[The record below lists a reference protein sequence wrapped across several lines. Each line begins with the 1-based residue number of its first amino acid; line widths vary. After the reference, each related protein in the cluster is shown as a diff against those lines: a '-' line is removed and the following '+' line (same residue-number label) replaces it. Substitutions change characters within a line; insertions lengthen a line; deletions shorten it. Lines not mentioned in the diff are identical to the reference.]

1 MKGSASELGLSHGS
15 NHIRGVLILINEQLQ
30 YEIKNTVID
39 DEGRYILLEMTI
51 QESPF
56 LLPLNLYASTKL
68 NEQIVFFQEIL
79 SAVQRANFDTECR
92 VITGGDFN
100 VYFDADLDH
109 SGGQIE
115 TKSTV
120 KTNIQDVVLEYNLI
134 DIWRLRNPDKRQL
147 TLRKR
152 NPIIQRRIDFWLISD
167 DLPDD
172 AKKAEITPAINTDHW
187 AISLSV
193 ISLKDQPFGPSY

>member
-1 MKGSASELGLSHGS
+1 MKSSASELGLSHGS
-15 NHIRGVLILINEQLQ
+15 NHIRGVLVLINEQLQ

-39 DEGRYILLEMTI
+39 DEDRYILLEMTI

-68 NEQIVFFQEIL
+68 NEQIAFFQETL

-109 SGGQIE
+109 SGGQIA

-120 KTNIQDVVLEYNLI
+120 KTNIQDIMLEYNLI
-134 DIWRLRNPDKRQL
+134 DIWRLRNPDKMQF
-147 TLRKR
+147 TWRKR
-152 NPIIQRRIDFWLISD
+152 NPIILRIDFWLITD

-172 AKKAEITPAINTDHW
+172 AKKVENTPAINTDHS